1 MSEIPPDVTWER
13 FAVAPVP
20 VRSGGRVTL
29 ANETTPVEQRYSFLD
44 RRDATRL
51 VVSMGS
57 RPASGD
63 ESVARPHRII
73 VSGDANC
80 SEGYTRRLADRSALV
95 LSSQSAELT
104 GSIGRESDTPEPK
117 HLHFGATV
125 DCGLADPWRGQYAGE
140 DDEARVHQFQPR
152 NVTAGRCAL
161 RLPGRPGPSFA
172 PAQPVETEKSEDRVD
187 FTNQKAEG
195 VAMGYSCLI
204 ASLIENP
211 GEYKRLGCFGARI
224 PSPTDSFVKFRK
236 LATDGAHVL
245 SLADKLQE
253 SAGNK
258 IHFNVSREAVPEA
271 WQVLQPL
278 LLSADNPFLSWKM
291 TVIENCER
299 SCDDH
304 WRWVARREIAGDPNV
319 DADQER
325 TYATRRTRRL
335 VEGMQFTLYPAV
347 ISQDLHYG
355 ISGPQFRHFLN
366 CVDRTL
372 AENGVEPGRMPD
384 SDVTIPGLVYST
396 YRHGACG
403 TRGTDLREEPITE
416 ETLKSLR
423 ETPFYRAIT
432 NSAQNCE

>member
-20 VRSGGRVTL
+20 VQSGGRVTL
-29 ANETTPVEQRYSFLD
+29 ANETTPVQQRYSFLD

-51 VVSMGS
+51 VVSTGS
-57 RPASGD
+57 RPAAGD
-63 ESVARPHRII
+63 ASVARPHRII
-73 VSGDANC
+73 VSGDANG
-80 SEGYTRRLADRSALV
+80 SERYSRRLAERSALV

-104 GSIGRESDTPEPK
+104 GSIGRESDVPEPK
-117 HLHFGATV
+117 HMHCGATV
-125 DCGLADPWRGQYAGE
+125 DSGLPEPWRGQYAGE
-140 DDEARVHQFQPR
+140 DDEARAHLFQPR
-152 NVTAGRCAL
+152 NVTAGRCAI
-161 RLPGRPGPSFA
+161 RLPGRAGPSSA
-172 PAQPVETEKSEDRVD
+172 PGQPVEMKKGEDRVD
-187 FTNQKAEG
+187 FAVQQADG
-195 VAMGYSCLI
+195 APMGYSSLI
-204 ASLIENP
+204 ARLIKIP

-236 LATDGAHVL
+236 LATDGARVL
-245 SLADKLQE
+245 TLADKLQE

-278 LLSADNPFLSWKM
+278 LLSTDNPFLTWKM
-291 TVIENCER
+291 TVIGNANR
-299 SCDDH
+299 LCDDH
-304 WRWVARREIAGDPNV
+304 WRWVARRELAGDWNV

-355 ISGPQFRHFLN
+355 ISGPKFRHFLN

-372 AENGVEPGRMPD
+372 AENGVKPGRMPD

-403 TRGTDLREEPITE
+403 TRGTDLREAPITE
-416 ETLKSLR
+416 ETLKGLR

>member
-20 VRSGGRVTL
+20 VQSGGRVTL
-29 ANETTPVEQRYSFLD
+29 ANETTPVQQRYSFLD

-51 VVSMGS
+51 VVSTGS
-57 RPASGD
+57 RPAAGD
-63 ESVARPHRII
+63 ASVARPHRII
-73 VSGDANC
+73 VSGDANG
-80 SEGYTRRLADRSALV
+80 SERYSRRLAERSALV

-104 GSIGRESDTPEPK
+104 GSIGRESDVPEPK
-117 HLHFGATV
+117 HMHCGATV
-125 DCGLADPWRGQYAGE
+125 DSGLPEPWRGQYAGE
-140 DDEARVHQFQPR
+140 DDEARAHLFQPR
-152 NVTAGRCAL
+152 NVTAGRCAI
-161 RLPGRPGPSFA
+161 RLPGRAGPSSA
-172 PAQPVETEKSEDRVD
+172 PGQPVEMKKGEDRVD
-187 FTNQKAEG
+187 FAVQQADG
-195 VAMGYSCLI
+195 APMGYSSLI
-204 ASLIENP
+204 ARLIKIP

-236 LATDGAHVL
+236 LATDGARVL
-245 SLADKLQE
+245 TLADKLQE

-278 LLSADNPFLSWKM
+278 LLSTDNPFLTWKM
-291 TVIENCER
+291 TVIGNANR
-299 SCDDH
+299 LCDDH
-304 WRWVARREIAGDPNV
+304 WRWVARRELAGDWNV

-355 ISGPQFRHFLN
+355 ISGPKFRHFLN

-372 AENGVEPGRMPD
+372 AESGVKPGRMPD

-403 TRGTDLREEPITE
+403 TRGTDLREAPITE

-432 NSAQNCE
+432 NSAPNCE